1 MKLTRLGTVLAALCL
16 LTACGGRPNTTPAA
30 ESAPGS
36 VSAPA
41 EKAPAEESVPEAAD
55 GAESVTG
62 DRSQGADMENAL
74 SWTVE
79 TKQFTTSN
87 SKGKALYQYT
97 FTYPVFSG
105 EHSETLNN
113 IVRENWLGDMKK
125 HQDVVDDD
133 YEKELLEYGYD
144 QESLD
149 SMLPFFD
156 ELSLDVSY
164 ADEHYV
170 SLVGTAG
177 FWSGGAHPYS
187 YTIGAVLRLPDGE
200 SVAYTDLLKEP
211 ERLSE
216 LIRADCAEQ
225 GLDEETVDGLVERIE
240 ADGDPEGFSLEE
252 GGLRLFYNIGDAVP
266 RLEVL
271 IPNSELNL

>member
-55 GAESVTG
+55 GEESVSD
-62 DRSQGADMENAL
+62 DRSEGADMENAL

-164 ADEHYV
+164 ADKQYV

-216 LIRADCAEQ
+216 LIRASCTEQ

-240 ADGDPEGFSLEE
+240 ADGDPESFSLEE